1 MALAWAAAVLI
12 LIVGVGLVVS
22 LLAAA
27 RAGTEGA
34 RLKQLVAA
42 GPQKAPAAP
51 GTAQAG
57 RLDTMPTLTRLLG
70 GRQLTEKIFDELTE
84 AGMAIR
90 PSEFMGIIAG
100 LVIVSQI
107 AAFLVFKSP
116 LGHVLLGLLGV
127 CIPLFVLKS
136 KQQKRRAAFES
147 QIPNALL
154 LIASS
159 LRSGFSFPR
168 AMQMIAQEMPPPISQ
183 EFQRVLD
190 ETNVGRSL
198 QDALGD
204 VVKRVQS
211 YDFDLVV
218 TAVLIQL
225 SVGGNLADVLEAIGA
240 TIRERV
246 QIIGEMRS
254 LTVEG
259 KLSGVIMLLLPIFLG
274 IALSVMNPDYMRVM
288 FEEPLGRLMLGVGA
302 VFQVL
307 GALVIKKMLVLDI

>member
-1 MALAWAAAVLI
+1 MPLVWAAAVLI

-34 RLKQLVAA
+34 RLRRLVAA
-42 GPQKAPAAP
+42 GTRKAPAAP
-51 GTAQAG
+51 GTPQAG
-57 RLDTMPTLTRLLG
+57 RLDTMPTVTRLLG
-70 GRQLTEKIFDELTE
+70 GGHLTDRLLDELTE

-90 PSEFMGIIAG
+90 PSEFIGIMAG
-100 LVIVSQI
+100 VVIISQVLTL
-107 AAFLVFKSP
+107 FFFKSP
-116 LGHVLLGLLGV
+116 LGHILFGLIGVAVPVL
-127 CIPLFVLKS
+127 VLMS

-168 AMQMIAQEMPPPISQ
+168 AMQMIAQEMPPLVSQ

-225 SVGGNLADVLEAIGA
+225 SVGGNLADV
-240 TIRERV
+240 
-246 QIIGEMRS
+246 
-254 LTVEG
+254 
-259 KLSGVIMLLLPIFLG
+259 
-274 IALSVMNPDYMRVM
+274 
-288 FEEPLGRLMLGVGA
+288 
-302 VFQVL
+302 
-307 GALVIKKMLVLDI
+307 

>member
-1 MALAWAAAVLI
+1 MALAWAAATLI
-12 LIVGVGLVVS
+12 LIVGVGLVLS

-27 RAGTEGA
+27 RAGTEGS
-34 RLKQLVAA
+34 RLQQLVAA

-51 GTAQAG
+51 GAPQAA
-57 RLDTMPTLTRLLG
+57 RLDTMPTVTKLLG
-70 GRQLTEKIFDELTE
+70 GGHLTERLLDELTE
-84 AGMAIR
+84 AGMVIR
-90 PSEFMGIIAG
+90 PSEFIGIMAG
-100 LVIVSQI
+100 VVIVTQI
-107 AAFLVFKSP
+107 AAILVYRTL
-116 LGHVLLGLLGV
+116 LGHVLFGLIGV
-127 CIPLFVLKS
+127 AVPVLVLMS

-225 SVGGNLADVLEAIGA
+225 SVGGNLADVLEAISA

-246 QIIGEMRS
+246 QIMGEMRS

-259 KLSGVIMLLLPIFLG
+259 KLSGIIMLLLPIFLG
-274 IALSVMNPDYMRVM
+274 LALSVMNPDYMSVM

>member
-1 MALAWAAAVLI
+1 MPLVWAAAVFV
-12 LIVGVGLVVS
+12 LIVAAGVIVS
-22 LLAAA
+22 IMVA
-27 RAGTEGA
+27 RSGTEGA
-34 RLKQLVAA
+34 RLRRLVTA
-42 GPQKAPAAP
+42 GPQKAPSAP
-51 GTAQAG
+51 GAPQAA
-57 RLDTMPTLTRLLG
+57 RLDTMPTVTRLLG
-70 GRQLTEKIFDELTE
+70 GGHLTGRLLDELTE
-84 AGMAIR
+84 AGMVIR
-90 PSEFMGIIAG
+90 PSEFIGIVAG
-100 LVIVSQI
+100 VVIVSQI
-107 AAFLVFKSP
+107 AAVLVFRTL
-116 LGHVLLGLLGV
+116 LGHVLFGLIGV
-127 CIPLFVLKS
+127 AIPVLVLMS
-136 KQQKRRAAFES
+136 KQQKRRAAFEA

-168 AMQMIAQEMPPPISQ
+168 GMQMIAQEMPPPISQ

-204 VVKRVQS
+204 VVKRSQS

-225 SVGGNLADVLEAIGA
+225 SVGGNLADVLEAISA

-246 QIIGEMRS
+246 QIMGEMRS

-259 KLSGVIMLLLPIFLG
+259 KLSGIILLALPIFLG
-274 IALSVMNPDYMRVM
+274 VALSVMNPDYMRVM
-288 FEEPLGRLMLGVGA
+288 IEEPLGRIMLGVGG

-307 GALVIKKMLVLDI
+307 GALIIKKMLVLDI